1 LKLGKNIAALTAVL
15 VLCGC
20 SSVKTSGVKGNM
32 LSKAIVPM
40 GQYHNVD
47 VKSSD
52 LLEIHQK
59 YGIENFFIC
68 GPGVSVRVVGYPG
81 VDAYETIAAKINR
94 LKKELADTPIKLHW
108 WSAPFF
114 KLGFNSKHQHIVGI
128 NGNVSPIG
136 ICALDENFRKESC
149 RNFAL
154 IAQKTRLP
162 LILIEDDYSLQNHT
176 NAAFGCFCP
185 LHLEAF
191 AKKAGRFY
199 SREELQKIYK
209 EDKNE
214 TLELR
219 RLFAECAKDSLVSLA
234 SELRAAVD
242 KVSPETRIGLCET
255 LNTDADGF
263 AAIDIARALAGK
275 NTRPLM
281 RLRCAWY
288 TSYDAPQMMPDY
300 LSHTLYTAE
309 RLSKDIEFIIE
320 ADTYP
325 HTTYFGSPELLKAN
339 IGNALAM
346 GADNVLLYAA
356 QYLDDPAE
364 DPAYFEMFKRS
375 DKFFDAVSALGN
387 SGKMEGV
394 KIIYDPLAHSAKKLS
409 RDGRIT
415 IVHTSAALARMGIPF
430 STVNGKPDILIG
442 QNAAVLS
449 DAEITRI
456 LSGGVLLDAEAAEIL
471 EKRGYGELI
480 GVSVKPVE
488 KYLFVGEKICDLPIF
503 EGIKGRFIY
512 NLAFAPAGSENAV
525 QYKKPVPRKGAEVLS
540 YFIDPQENFMQP
552 GMVRFTNKLGGRVC
566 ILASTMTFNRTANLF
581 NLRKVE
587 MLRRV
592 LEWLKQGELPAA
604 VSRTPN
610 CWLKVRK
617 LDDATIIFI
626 TNLSTAP
633 RKEIPIHL
641 AKELQGKPVKELCG
655 NGRWKKV
662 EVKKTADGAYI
673 FKGVTKPVQ
682 MRVFKV
688 EE

>member
-1 LKLGKNIAALTAVL
+1 
-15 VLCGC
+15 
-20 SSVKTSGVKGNM
+20 M

-40 GQYHNVD
+40 GQYHNAD
-47 VKSSD
+47 VNGSD
-52 LLEIHQK
+52 LREIYQK

-68 GPGVSVRVVGYPG
+68 GPGVSVRVVGYPEIA
-81 VDAYETIAAKINR
+81 AYEAIANRINR
-94 LKKELADTPIKLHW
+94 LKKELADTPIKLSY

-114 KLGFNSKHQHIVGI
+114 KLGFNSRHQHIVGI
-128 NGNVSPIG
+128 DGRVSPIG
-136 ICALDENFRKESC
+136 ICALDKNFRKEAC

-154 IAQKTRLP
+154 IAGKTRIP
-162 LILIEDDYSLQNHT
+162 IILIEDDYSLQNHT
-176 NAAFGCFCP
+176 NASFGCFCP

-191 AKKAGRFY
+191 AQKAGKFY
-199 SREELQKIYK
+199 SREELEKIYK
-209 EDKNE
+209 EDKTE

-219 RLFAECAKDSLVSLA
+219 RLFAACAKESLVSLA

-242 KVSPETRIGLCET
+242 KVSPQTRIGLCET

-263 AAIDIARALAGK
+263 AAIDIARALAGP

-288 TSYDAPQMMPDY
+288 TSYDSPQMLPDY

-309 RLSKDIEFIIE
+309 RMGKDIEFIIE

-325 HTTYFGSPELLKAN
+325 HTTYFGSPALLKAN
-339 IGNALAM
+339 IANALAM
-346 GADNVLLYAA
+346 GADNVLLYGA

-375 DKFFDAVSALGN
+375 SKFFDAVSSLGN

-394 KIIYDPLAHSAKKLS
+394 KIIYDPLAHSAKKLT

-415 IVHTSAALARMGIPF
+415 IVHASAALARMGIPF

-480 GVSVKPVE
+480 GVSIKPVA
-488 KYLFVGEKICDLPIF
+488 KYLFVGEKICRLPIF
-503 EGIKGRFIY
+503 EGIKGNYIY

-525 QYKKPVPRKGAEVLS
+525 QYKNPVPLKGAEILS
-540 YFIDPQENFMQP
+540 YFIDPDENFMQP

-566 ILASTMTFNRTANLF
+566 VLASTMTFNRTANLF
-581 NLRKVE
+581 NLRKAE
-587 MLRRV
+587 MLRRI

-604 VSRTPN
+604 VAHTPN

-617 LDDATIIFI
+617 TDDATIIFI
-626 TNLSTAP
+626 TNLSTAT
-633 RKEIPIHL
+633 RKTIPVYL
-641 AKELQGKPVKELCG
+641 AKELQNKPVKELRS
-655 NGRWKKV
+655 NGSWKAV
-662 EVKKTADGAYI
+662 EVEKTADGAFI
-673 FKGVTKPVQ
+673 FKGVYHPVQ
-682 MRVFKV
+682 MRVFKIAK
-688 EE
+688 

>member
-1 LKLGKNIAALTAVL
+1 MKLGNTLAALTAVM
-15 VLCGC
+15 VLSGC
-20 SSVKTSGVKGNM
+20 NSIKSSGVKSNM

-40 GQYHNVD
+40 AQYHNAD
-47 VKSSD
+47 VNGND
-52 LLEIHQK
+52 LREIYQK

-68 GPGVSVRVVGYPG
+68 GPGVSVRVVGYPEA
-81 VDAYETIAAKINR
+81 DAYETIANRINR

-128 NGNVSPIG
+128 DGRVSPIG
-136 ICALDENFRKESC
+136 ICALDKDFRKESC

-154 IAQKTRLP
+154 IAGKARVP

-176 NAAFGCFCP
+176 NASFGCFCP

-209 EDKNE
+209 EDKTE

-219 RLFAECAKDSLVSLA
+219 RLFAACAKDSLVSLA

-242 KVSPETRIGLCET
+242 EVSPETRIGLCET

-263 AAIDIARALAGK
+263 AAIDIARALAGP
-275 NTRPLM
+275 NTRPMM

-300 LSHTLYTAE
+300 LAHTLYTAE

-325 HTTYFGSPELLKAN
+325 HTTYFGSPELL
-339 IGNALAM
+339 NALAM

-356 QYLDDPAE
+356 QYLDDPTE
-364 DPAYFEMFKRS
+364 DPAYFEMFKRN
-375 DKFFDAVSALGN
+375 DKFFDAVSLLGN

-394 KIIYDPLAHSAKKLS
+394 KIIYDPLSHSAKKLT

-415 IVHTSAALARMGIPF
+415 IVHTSAAFARMGIPF

-449 DAEITRI
+449 DTEIRRI

-480 GVSVKPVE
+480 GVSVKPVA
-488 KYLFVGEKICDLPIF
+488 KYLFVGEKICRLPIF
-503 EGIKGRFIY
+503 DGIKGNFVY

-525 QYKKPVPRKGAEVLS
+525 QYKNPVPQKGAEILS
-540 YFIDPQENFMQP
+540 YFVDPEENFMQP

-566 ILASTMTFNRTANLF
+566 VLASTMTFNRTANLF
-581 NLRKVE
+581 NLRKAE
-587 MLRRV
+587 MIRRV
-592 LEWLKQGELPAA
+592 LEWLKKGELPAA
-604 VSRTPN
+604 VARIPN

-617 LDDATIIFI
+617 TDDATIIFI

-633 RKEIPIHL
+633 RKDIPIYL
-641 AKELQGKPVKELCG
+641 AKELQGKPAKELCG
-655 NGRWKKV
+655 NDRWKKV
-662 EVKKTADGAYI
+662 EVEKTADGAYI
-673 FKGVTKPVQ
+673 FKGVTQPVQ